1 MPEGKRPT
9 GKAET
14 AGENVRPP
22 QQPHAHE
29 RRILGGASSARMSS
43 SSPHLVRGLTL
54 VAAISII
61 VSNTIG
67 TGVFAK
73 ARVMTCNV
81 GTPEMVILVW
91 IVAGLLSLAGALT
104 YGELAAMMPRAGG
117 EVNYL
122 SAAYGERWGFLYG
135 WMQLLVGKAGSQAAV
150 AVFFA
155 DSLND
160 ALGGTVGQTLLTVG
174 GWDLRAPQLIAV
186 GVVMLAT
193 VLNLA
198 SVKSGGQIATLLTLL
213 KVGLVVGV
221 GVVAFKLGSG
231 STFGQTAAGATCDG
245 VSAAAMGGMA
255 GFGAAMLGALWG
267 YDGWNN
273 LALVA
278 GEVKNPQKNLPRG
291 LFLATA
297 LIMGLYVFVN
307 VSYFYVLN
315 PVEIAS
321 LPESARVG
329 TEVIRTIFGPAGA
342 VFMSAA
348 LMVSSFAT
356 LHSSILSG
364 SRVPYAMAAEG
375 LLPKKMAY
383 VSPKTHIPVWSVVVP
398 SIWASVLALWGSYD
412 ALSDYMIFGG
422 WIFYAL
428 TVVAV
433 FVLRKKH
440 PEWER
445 PYKAW
450 GYPVVPLAFLGV
462 AGWLLVNTI
471 YTQPGKSIAGL
482 LLIALGLPVYAY
494 YARRRA
500 TQPEA

>member
-1 MPEGKRPT
+1 MLLPPPSARP
-9 GKAET
+9 
-14 AGENVRPP
+14 
-22 QQPHAHE
+22 
-29 RRILGGASSARMSS
+29 SSA
-43 SSPHLVRGLTL
+43 HLVRGLTL
-54 VAAISII
+54 LAAISVII
-61 VSNTIG
+61 ANTIG

-81 GTPEMVILVW
+81 GTPEMVIVVW
-91 IVAGLLSLAGALT
+91 VVAGLLSLAGALT

-122 SAAYGERWGFLYG
+122 NAAYGERWGFLYG

-160 ALGGTVGQTLLTVG
+160 LVGGTMGHTLAAVGPWTLRT
-174 GWDLRAPQLIAV
+174 PQLVAV
-186 GVVMLAT
+186 VVVLSAT
-193 VLNLA
+193 LLNLA
-198 SVKSGGQIATLLTLL
+198 SVRSGGRIATLLTFL
-213 KVGLVVGV
+213 KVALVVGV
-221 GVVAFKLGSG
+221 GVFAFSMGGG
-231 STFGQTAAGATCDG
+231 STFGQAATGATCEG
-245 VSAAAMGGMA
+245 VSPAAMLGFA

-278 GEVKNPQKNLPRG
+278 GEVKDPQKNLPRG
-291 LFLATA
+291 LFLATLA
-297 LIMGLYVFVN
+297 IMALYVFVN
-307 VSYFYVLN
+307 VAYFYVLN
-315 PVEIAS
+315 PQQVAN
-321 LPESARVG
+321 LPASARVG
-329 TEVIRTIFGPAGA
+329 TEVVRTLFGPAGA
-342 VFMSAA
+342 TFMSAA

-356 LHSSILSG
+356 LHSSVLSG
-364 SRVPYAMAAEG
+364 SRVPYAMAENG
-375 LLPKKMAY
+375 LLPEPLAY

-398 SIWASVLALWGSYD
+398 SVWACVLALSGSYD
-412 ALSDYMIFGG
+412 ALTDYMIFGG

-433 FVLRKKH
+433 FVLRRKH

-450 GYPVVPLAFLGV
+450 GYPVVPLLFLAV

-471 YTQPGKSIAGL
+471 VTQPGKSITGIV
-482 LLIALGLPVYAY
+482 LIALGLPVYAY
-494 YARRRA
+494 YARKRA
-500 TQPEA
+500 TRTAGAEGPEG